1 MRHPGLHPE
10 RLFQRLLELAGAL
23 MTFSKGFTLADLPAY
38 DHANPGPAFFR
49 LDHII
54 RELLETV
61 ISTRYFGISLSEVRP
76 SFHQG
81 RLDAQQITAATNL
94 YLGVSA
100 SMPPA
105 ELVDAV
111 PLRFKIGAPE
121 DVEKL
126 VLSALPGVPLSHS
139 VQVPA
144 AIPVRPG
151 AYYFALE
158 PRGALYERM
167 MQAQAVSI
175 YVPAGIAD
183 IKIELIAINA

>member
-1 MRHPGLHPE
+1 
-10 RLFQRLLELAGAL
+10 
-23 MTFSKGFTLADLPAY
+23 
-38 DHANPGPAFFR
+38 
-49 LDHII
+49 
-54 RELLETV
+54 V
-61 ISTRYFGISLSEVRP
+61 ISTRYFAINLSEVRP

-81 RLDAQQITAATNL
+81 RLDAQQISGATNL

-105 ELVDAV
+105 ELVEAV

-126 VLSALPGVPLSHS
+126 VLSAMAGVPLTHAP
-139 VQVPA
+139 QVPA

-151 AYYFALE
+151 SYYFAVE

-167 MQAQAVSI
+167 MQAQAVSL
-175 YVPAGIAD
+175 YVPSGIAD
-183 IKIELIAINA
+183 LKLELIAINA